1 MAPTMTKYRLPRFAG
16 IALLWLVVIDALG
29 HVSVGPLSLSGVL
42 TIATAGLVMS
52 VALLHI
58 ATWATGNMRP
68 FKNLEVG
75 VGIPRVLMAFLA
87 VAWIRLALTPST
99 EGIQNVSVYTAFI
112 GGAAI
117 LALGAAPSRIVTM
130 LRRFRLVAL
139 LVPLVFVA
147 STLAGVSIFH
157 ERAFALT
164 ALIFVAVLIPYQGR
178 RLIYK
183 IGPILVVAAI
193 FLSLS
198 RTAAVIAAAL
208 LIFTAIRSRRRYRF
222 IRAAGFAGV
231 VGAGLYWA
239 VTSYTPFR
247 DRFLGGDQAL
257 SLGGVA
263 LNTSGRS
270 TLWEITTESA
280 SKAPWF
286 GHGPGSANELISGM
300 FDNIAHPHNDY
311 MRLYHDFG
319 LVGLSLFSV
328 GIVMTFR
335 QLWKRARHTDDQVHW
350 IAVIALS
357 GVLAAAFTDNVI
369 VYPFVMVPL
378 GVLIGCSLAQP
389 LPRKRRRYYRRPA
402 EAEAPLQPTFTTSIT
417 MQQRSID
424 RQGRP
429 LLRVAEHKVPSRYDC

>member
-1 MAPTMTKYRLPRFAG
+1 MTKYRLPRFAG

-29 HVSVGPLSLSGVL
+29 HVSVGSLSLSGVL

-52 VALLHI
+52 VALMHI
-58 ATWATGNMRP
+58 ATWVTGKMRHRR
-68 FKNLEVG
+68 NLQAG

-87 VAWIRLALTPST
+87 VAWIRLGITPST
-99 EGIQNVSVYTAFI
+99 EGIQNASVYTAFI

-117 LALGAAPSRIVTM
+117 LSMGAAPSTIVTM

-139 LVPLVFVA
+139 LLPLIFVA
-147 STLAGVSIFH
+147 TTVAGISLFH

-164 ALIFVAVLIPYQGR
+164 ALIFVAVLIPYQGHQLLYR
-178 RLIYK
+178 

-208 LIFTAIRSRRRYRF
+208 LIFSAIRSRRRYRF

-231 VGAGLYWA
+231 IGAGLYWA
-239 VTSYTPFR
+239 VTFYAPFR
-247 DRFLGGDQAL
+247 GRFLGGDQAL

-270 TLWEITTESA
+270 TLWEITTASA
-280 SKAPWF
+280 AKAPWF

-300 FDNIAHPHNDY
+300 FKNIAHPHNDY
-311 MRLYHDFG
+311 LRLYHDFG
-319 LVGLSLFSV
+319 LVGLTLFII
-328 GIVMTFR
+328 GIMIIFR
-335 QLWKRARHTDDQVHW
+335 QVWKRARRTDDQIHW

-389 LPRKRRRYYRRPA
+389 LPRKRLKHHRRRA
-402 EAEAPLQPTFTTSIT
+402 VTEASIQPTLS
-417 MQQRSID
+417 
-424 RQGRP
+424 P
-429 LLRVAEHKVPSRYDC
+429 LNNYAAVVVR